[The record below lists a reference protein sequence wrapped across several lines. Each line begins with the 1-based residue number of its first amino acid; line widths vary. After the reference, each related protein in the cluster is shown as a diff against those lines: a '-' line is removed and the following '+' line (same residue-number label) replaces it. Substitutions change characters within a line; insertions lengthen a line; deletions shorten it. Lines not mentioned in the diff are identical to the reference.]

1 MGCGDG
7 HNDPCVGELWT
18 SHIHVGLNQ
27 SNLLSNFI
35 ECMQVQYNEIKGG
48 VVNSLVQSLHQV
60 KLSLETYCNQ
70 SVV

>member
-1 MGCGDG
+1 MVWD
-7 HNDPCVGELWT
+7 VLWT

-48 VVNSLVQSLHQV
+48 CGQLTGPKPPPGEAFSGNLL
-60 KLSLETYCNQ
+60 
-70 SVV
+70 